1 MMVRLGSG
9 SQATSDMAL
18 QYAAVPPL
26 EQSIVALDLETTG
39 LNPNN
44 DAILE
49 VGAVRFR
56 GGEVLETFQRLVNP
70 GRPIPDYVQR
80 LTGIAPRDIQRAPAF
95 SSIAPD
101 LQDFIGGDPVLG
113 HNIQFDL
120 RFLNSAGLSLPNPAY
135 DTFDLATVLLPKL
148 RRYALGYLAGRF
160 GVAHDKAHRALDD
173 AQATRQVFLYL
184 LRLAER
190 QDGGLLGYIGNL
202 AQRGLW
208 PTGAILGQVPG
219 AANAAAA
226 PAVTLNGLDRE
237 RLAARIETPV
247 RQRTAQQLTGL
258 TQDRIPGM
266 LGPAGPFAKTFSGFE
281 HRPQQEEMLA
291 AVAEA
296 IYNNR
301 HLVVEGGTGVGK
313 SVAYL
318 LPAILF
324 AISKGQR
331 VVISTNTI
339 NLQEQLITK
348 DIPDLQASLEASG
361 ILPPDAFNAA
371 LLKGRGNYL
380 CLRRW
385 SHLARSESLASDDA
399 RILAK
404 TAVWLQDTGTGDR
417 GELNLIG
424 RENSGWNH
432 LSAGEGGFCP
442 ALRDGSPCF
451 LRAARERAE
460 QADIVVVNHALLLS
474 DLRLGGG
481 LIPDYQHL
489 IIDEAHHLEDQATQ
503 QFGFELS
510 PPGLEEAWEPHGR
523 LCLQTRQ
530 ALSGEELSTALRREG
545 DAAAT
550 AVETESPRLHQA
562 AARLW
567 SAVERLMGAKSK
579 RQGQGGSDQLLITP
593 QVRGNQGWAE
603 LYVDWENLDVA
614 LLEARNALS
623 RLHRF
628 LDSATLPAAEDLPA
642 LVSEAAGL
650 ADEIEALRLRFHS
663 ILGEPEESAIH
674 WVELNQQ
681 NGAIF
686 LKSAPLEVASTLREI
701 LFDRKDSVI
710 LTSATLTAAD
720 DFEYFRNRV
729 GAPEDAAE
737 LLVGSPFDYRRAAQ
751 LLAPEDM
758 PAPSSDRY
766 VAVMTQTLTDLAR
779 ALNGHTMA
787 LFTSHAAL
795 RAVAQRLRAALAA
808 DGIEVMAQGV
818 DGSAPQLMAA
828 FPEAPNSVL
837 LGTASFWEG
846 VDMPSGALKA
856 LVIARLPFQVP
867 THPVVMA
874 RSALYADAFNDYSV
888 PNAVLRFRQGI
899 GRLIRNKSDRGTI
912 VLLDQRVT
920 GRAYGQAFLRS
931 IPPCTETPCSAGAV
945 GALAAHWVGGNRG
958 TLR

>member
-1 MMVRLGSG
+1 
-9 SQATSDMAL
+9 MAL

-39 LNPNN
+39 LNSNS

-56 GGEVLETFQRLVNP
+56 GSEVIETFQRLVNP

-95 SSIAPD
+95 PSIAPD
-101 LQDFIGGDPVLG
+101 LQDFIGADPVLG

-120 RFLNSAGLSLPNPAY
+120 RFLNSAGLELTNPAY
-135 DTFDLATVLLPKL
+135 DTFDLATVLLPRL

-173 AQATRQVFLYL
+173 AQATRQVFLNL
-184 LRLAER
+184 LRLAEQ

-219 AANAAAA
+219 VSAATS
-226 PAVTLNGLDRE
+226 PAITLSGLDQGL
-237 RLAARIETPV
+237 LAARIETPL
-247 RQRTAQQLTGL
+247 RQRTAQHLTGL
-258 TQDRIPGM
+258 TEDRIPGM

-324 AISKGQR
+324 AVSKGQR
-331 VVISTNTI
+331 VVVSTNTI

-348 DIPDLQASLEASG
+348 DIPDLQASLEQSG

-385 SHLARSESLASDDA
+385 SHLARNESLTYDDA

-424 RENSGWNH
+424 RENSAWNH

-460 QADIVVVNHALLLS
+460 QADIIVVNHALLLS
-474 DLRLGGG
+474 DLRMGGG
-481 LIPDYQHL
+481 LIPDYHHL
-489 IIDEAHHLEDQATQ
+489 IVDEAHHLEDQATQ

-530 ALSGEELSTALRREG
+530 ALSGEELSSAVRREG
-545 DAAAT
+545 EEAAA
-550 AVETESPRLHQA
+550 AVETASPRLHQT

-567 SAVERLMGAKSK
+567 AAVERLMAGGK
-579 RQGQGGSDQLLITP
+579 RQSGDNQLLITP
-593 QVRGNQGWAE
+593 QVRGSQGWAE
-603 LYVDWENLDVA
+603 LYVDGENLDVA
-614 LLEARNALS
+614 LTEARNALS

-628 LDSATLPAAEDLPA
+628 LDAATLPAAADLPA

-650 ADEIEALRLRFHS
+650 ADEIEALRLRFRS

-674 WVELNQQ
+674 WVEVNPQ
-681 NGAIF
+681 NGALF
-686 LKSAPLEVASTLREI
+686 LKAAPLEVASTLREI
-701 LFDRKDSVI
+701 LFDRKDSVV

-720 DFEYFRNRV
+720 SFEYFRNRV
-729 GAPEDAAE
+729 GVPSEAAE

-779 ALNGHTMA
+779 ALDGHTMA

-828 FPEAPNSVL
+828 FPETPNSVL

-846 VDMPSGALKA
+846 VDLPSGALKA

-912 VLLDQRVT
+912 ILLDQRVT